1 MPWLV
6 CSLYFQ
12 DCIAL
17 APIMGTIMMMLT
29 TSLFNRIY
37 VASLSLSLK
46 SIIED
51 LCLADTN
58 AKARLN

>member
-37 VASLSLSLK
+37 VASLSLK